1 MSAFWKVFQYL
12 SDKSKAAGAVCL
24 VGMTVLTCVDIVGR
38 FFKFPVFG
46 SVELVSFMGVL
57 AVAFALPFTH
67 QTNGHIGVEL
77 VVRRLTVKTRLA
89 VHICTGLLG
98 FALFAVVAW
107 RMAIYGINL
116 KKSGE
121 VSMNLQLPE
130 YVIVLVVAACFTVLT
145 VIILKGVI
153 EAFGQLRGK

>member
-1 MSAFWKVFQYL
+1 MNALFRLFQYL
-12 SDKSKAAGAVCL
+12 ADKSKIAGAVCL

-77 VVRRLTVKTRLA
+77 VVRRLTVKARLIIH
-89 VHICTGLLG
+89 VLTGLCS

-107 RMAIYGINL
+107 RMAAYGLSL
-116 KKSGE
+116 KRAGE

-130 YVIVLVVAACFTVLT
+130 YGIVLVVAACFMVLT
-145 VIILKGVI
+145 VIILRGVI
-153 EAFGQLRGK
+153 DAFSQLRGK